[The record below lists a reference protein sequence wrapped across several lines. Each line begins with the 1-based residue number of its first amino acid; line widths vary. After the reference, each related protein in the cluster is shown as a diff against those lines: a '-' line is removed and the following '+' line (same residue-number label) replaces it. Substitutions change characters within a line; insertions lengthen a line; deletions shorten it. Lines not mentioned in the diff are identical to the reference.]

1 MGTRVSETGST
12 EDHMG
17 VQAHDLRARDDFL
30 DRSVYARMRLR
41 AASNFEAN
49 PRLRTCTS
57 CGELVEM
64 PQEPGGWSVCPL
76 CGRYA

>member
-1 MGTRVSETGST
+1 MGMEIQEAGSNENRT
-12 EDHMG
+12 AI
-17 VQAHDLRARDDFL
+17 QAHDLRARDDFL
-30 DRSVYARMRLR
+30 DRDVFARMRLKP
-41 AASNFEAN
+41 ASTFDAN

-64 PQEPGGWSVCPL
+64 RQEPGGWSVCPL